1 MTKVLV
7 VDDDAGFRMAVSV
20 LLRRGGVAV
29 IAEAAD
35 GAEALDVAQAET
47 PDVVLLDL
55 LMPGMDG
62 FTALPPLRERLPAAT
77 IIVLTNMYE
86 EQVTGEA
93 ILVGA
98 DSFLEKR
105 AVSDHLLPLVLS
117 VARPTT

>member
-1 MTKVLV
+1 MVLV

-20 LLRRGGVAV
+20 LLRRGGIDV
-29 IAEAAD
+29 IAEAGD
-35 GAEALDVAQAET
+35 GAEALDVVAAET

-62 FTALPPLRERLPAAT
+62 FAALPVLREQLPAAS
-77 IIVLTNMYE
+77 IIVLTNLYE

-105 AVSDHLLPLVLS
+105 AVADHLLPLVIGA
-117 VARPTT
+117 ARPAN